1 VENTEEIPP
10 VPVVSVR
17 RRSPFVAGSLSGL
30 MWALLAL
37 SIFFV
42 VRPRIV
48 VETAGDQTTVRID
61 PAAIR
66 RQVLTLIAA
75 GVGGVL
81 SVIVGARRWT
91 VAGLVMSLVLPVAI
105 WHQAVS
111 RVIVTPDSLT
121 APLEARLFPGTPT
134 TVRFDELFALRL
146 YPRESSNSTFQY
158 AYTKK
163 GQVIRLEFGPLI
175 DAAGPVIE
183 SRAAARGLGVQ
194 WEK

>member
-1 VENTEEIPP
+1 MT
-10 VPVVSVR
+10 
-17 RRSPFVAGSLSGL
+17 GSLAVL

-37 SIFFV
+37 CVFFV
-42 VRPRIV
+42 VRPRVV

-61 PAAIR
+61 PAALR
-66 RQVLTLIAA
+66 RQASTLVAA
-75 GVGGVL
+75 SVCGVL
-81 SVIVGARRWT
+81 AVIAGARRWT
-91 VAGLVMSLVLPVAI
+91 IAGLVVILVLPVAI

-111 RVIVTPDSLT
+111 RVIVTPDSFT
-121 APLEARLFPGTPT
+121 APLEARFFPGTPT

-146 YPRESSNSTFQY
+146 YPRESSKSDFQY

-163 GQVIRLEFGPLI
+163 GRVIRLEFGPLI

-183 SRAAARGLGVQ
+183 KRAAARALKVQ